1 MSFIDPSVA
10 EKFSKEFEKFFDYFS
25 REFTVNKEP
34 IKVLISPATTPL
46 FGYDTQS
53 APEAYD
59 YIPVQATFKGRI
71 SYNKKQSED
80 ILTDVGLAIT
90 RGIVTLIVKQ
100 DARDYIDQGKVIN
113 IQLDGKTFNKI
124 TTAGVRKYLNNT
136 YYQYYLEET
145 K

>member
-10 EKFSKEFEKFFDYFS
+10 DKFSKEFDKFFDYFS

-34 IKVLISPATTPL
+34 IKVLVSPATTPL

-53 APEAYD
+53 VPEAYN
-59 YIPVQATFKGRI
+59 YVPVQANFKGRI

-80 ILTDVGLAIT
+80 ILTDARLSIA
-90 RGIVTLIVKQ
+90 RGIITLVVKQ

>member
-1 MSFIDPSVA
+1 MSLISPSVA
-10 EKFSKEFEKFFDYFS
+10 ASFSAEFEKFFDYFS
-25 REFTVNKEP
+25 RDFVVNKEP
-34 IKVLISPATTPL
+34 LKVLVSPATTPL
-46 FGYDTQS
+46 FGYETQS
-53 APEAYD
+53 TPAAYN

-80 ILTDVGLAIT
+80 IVTEVRVAIA
-90 RGIVTLIVKQ
+90 RGIVTLIVKEP
-100 DARDYIDQGKVIN
+100 AKNYIDTGTTLN
-113 IQLDGKTFNKI
+113 IEFDGKTFNKI